1 MTPLKFI
8 SERKTL
14 RGDPKFPFGSLAL
27 ASVRS
32 AKECL
37 PAVAN
42 IWSVWSY
49 NRAAVRSKKTRANL
63 LAALPHLHRAENMCV
78 AKTCCTLLQKV
89 LQSYSV
95 WCACVCV
102 CLRLQKT

>member
-1 MTPLKFI
+1 MKTKTFGISAILNQSIIMTPLKSI
-8 SERKTL
+8 SERKAL

-49 NRAAVRSKKTRANL
+49 DRAAVRSKKDTG
-63 LAALPHLHRAENMCV
+63 
-78 AKTCCTLLQKV
+78 
-89 LQSYSV
+89 
-95 WCACVCV
+95 
-102 CLRLQKT
+102 